1 MGIVTQIRNRFSDEL
16 IFESDVG
23 GETASIR
30 LGAAIKLALKAAANL
45 QWADLRG
52 ANLQWADLQGAD
64 LRGANLQWADL
75 HGADLQGADLRGA
88 NLQWADLHGAD
99 LQWADLQG
107 ADLRGA
113 DLLDDL
119 KLVGNR
125 PLLQVGPIGSRV
137 DYLTAF
143 LTENGVYLR
152 TGCFFGTVAEFR
164 ASLAKTHVGNIHAL
178 EYSSALDLISRHA
191 EIWSTEGAGSMGM
204 LKAE

>member
-30 LGAAIKLALKAAANL
+30 LGAAIKLALKAAAHL

-52 ANLQWADLQGAD
+52 ANLQWADLQ
-64 LRGANLQWADL
+64 
-75 HGADLQGADLRGA
+75 GADLQGADLRGA

>member
-45 QWADLRG
+45 RGADLRGAHLQWADLRG
-52 ANLQWADLQGAD
+52 ANLQW
-64 LRGANLQWADL
+64 
-75 HGADLQGADLRGA
+75 ADLQGADLRGA